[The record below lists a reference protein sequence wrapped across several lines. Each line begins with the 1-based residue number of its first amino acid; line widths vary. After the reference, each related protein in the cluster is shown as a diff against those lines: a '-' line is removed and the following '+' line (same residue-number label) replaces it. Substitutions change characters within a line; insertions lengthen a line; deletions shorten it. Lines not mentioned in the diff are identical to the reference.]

1 MTAQSMLL
9 LEGGT
14 TPCRELLKGKRM
26 GDGKRQKF
34 AVCCFDT
41 EQEGSDEK
49 CGAKCVP
56 ITCSIH
62 GSVVFPSGTCG

>member
-14 TPCRELLKGKRM
+14 TPSRELLKGKGM

-49 CGAKCVP
+49 C
-56 ITCSIH
+56 
-62 GSVVFPSGTCG
+62 